1 MGISV
6 GFTKR
11 FAASLLDGLVV
22 FLPIALISYLLFQ
35 AAPDDALPSLTQ
47 SLYMLI
53 VPVVWHGYVVGKK
66 MMGIRIV
73 KKDGSDVGIGA
84 MLLRVFVAGLV
95 YALTVGIGYIVSAFM
110 VFIRKDHRAIH
121 DLIAGTYVT
130 DAEPGQVIPL
140 EEALD

>member
-22 FLPIALISYLLFQ
+22 FLPIALLSFLLFQ
-35 AAPDDALPSLTQ
+35 EGPGDILTSLTQ

-53 VPVVWHGYVVGKK
+53 LPVVWHGYVVGKK

-110 VFIRKDHRAIH
+110 VFIREDHRAIH
-121 DLIAGTYVT
+121 DFIAGTYVT
-130 DAEPGQVIPL
+130 NAGPVQVIPL